1 MMELQ
6 IAELERATQLVQL
19 PHLSQAERQSAT
31 DTVMEFRRAARPY
44 DLCRRLLAASAN
56 PLLMFEAASTMRHAL
71 LREWRDLPADAVE
84 QLRVSLLH
92 LLGERRHELPVFVR
106 EQVLLAVCTMAKLC
120 DTPSRMVDEM
130 EQLLT
135 QPNSDRA
142 AQLLGCAGLRALL
155 NEYQLGRCGLAWEEH
170 VKRRRQFEEA
180 GLLRAFVLCVRC
192 AAASATSSE
201 FVASNADLLLPLLQ
215 AMECALS
222 WDFLPKRLPR
232 RLAGLQSGPAGILR
246 PNDNWRTVLLDSGLL
261 PALFDLLTNLR
272 QHLQQ
277 QQQQQEQQQQLN
289 ISHELV
295 RLCLACI
302 SQLASLSGP
311 GVFANHTAKEAH
323 FTSLASLYSAA
334 LQQGLPAAGG
344 PELTGF
350 ANVFANLCQHS
361 GGCCSS
367 LDRLPAA
374 LASQAAELT
383 VRALEAAA
391 SASSASGAA
400 DASAGVSE
408 AADSLLDAWAHL
420 FAADSSGGPFDSGSA
435 ADLASAASSTEAS
448 AASTVGPIAQTL
460 FAALMRSRLAPPDGF
475 RGLAAMQQR
484 QAIEADDDESVHE
497 LEETDQVRF
506 ASALAAA
513 GEFARRAP
521 AFALSALAEALDRRA
536 ELLAGVQQ
544 PAASAAAVWSAS
556 EDAHWLLLVVG
567 HVIVEPDAEEAA
579 PFVPRSLMSESL
591 AQSANVAESVRALC
605 EACQGQGRAGGGH
618 SQQVDR
624 LLQLVAAVMRM
635 ACLLART
642 APEPSPLVLTD
653 IAWLLSRLSRV
664 YFGLD
669 ETLYDTISPAILAAF
684 GQDSGESLRCCAQFA
699 VDYCRV
705 CLARWPG
712 EPELANE
719 AAKLMCALTERR
731 DCIKYCGSSGTRV
744 RRTSKLNFLSS
755 LVASLPSW
763 WQLAQDIGALTPP
776 LTQAPP
782 AALSTA
788 VRAVVQAGR
797 ALSTAADQPAKNGRH
812 SDAVERERT
821 YWGVTVGRLQLRA
834 GELISSGLPD
844 SSTEAAL
851 ALALDALAGCRDAA
865 IAESS
870 LLPLAEAAA
879 NLPALAANAA
889 PMLLG
894 PLVRLT
900 AACVTAA
907 AAPASVQTSRRL
919 QAVANQLCR
928 IVGQRTPPADASEL
942 GQLVGLLHSMLS
954 QSLLDFW
961 SEPEE
966 HLLGGG
972 ETASTGAETAA
983 AAVSGFA
990 DLLPA
995 VARRLADDPAELA
1008 EPTLRLCVA
1017 AAEAASDRLLAMPEE
1032 ALNSLAMGCLRPA
1045 LAGELPSDS
1054 RRFACE
1060 CVSALALSGWPLSG
1074 RHAGPLLAALLCPQS
1089 NSAPADPAAAAAS
1102 LDGLDSG
1109 GSLVSDAV
1117 LALCLADPAAFAAL
1131 ADAWLISDGGGST
1144 DERRRERLGDALN
1157 QLATGVAEAA
1167 AASSRTA
1174 PSGSVNGAG
1183 AQSRRFPDRP
1193 ARLAFAEQFEMF
1205 LVRLRAIAIV

>member
-1 MMELQ
+1 
-6 IAELERATQLVQL
+6 
-19 PHLSQAERQSAT
+19 
-31 DTVMEFRRAARPY
+31 
-44 DLCRRLLAASAN
+44 
-56 PLLMFEAASTMRHAL
+56 
-71 LREWRDLPADAVE
+71 
-84 QLRVSLLH
+84 
-92 LLGERRHELPVFVR
+92 
-106 EQVLLAVCTMAKLC
+106 
-120 DTPSRMVDEM
+120 
-130 EQLLT
+130 
-135 QPNSDRA
+135 PNSDRA

-232 RLAGLQSGPAGILR
+232 RLAGLQ
-246 PNDNWRTVLLDSGLL
+246 
-261 PALFDLLTNLR
+261 
-272 QHLQQ
+272 
-277 QQQQQEQQQQLN
+277 
-289 ISHELV
+289 
-295 RLCLACI
+295 
-302 SQLASLSGP
+302 
-311 GVFANHTAKEAH
+311 EAH

-420 FAADSSGGPFDSGSA
+420 FAADSSAGSA

-484 QAIEADDDESVHE
+484 QATEADDDESVHE

-521 AFALSALAEALDRRA
+521 AFALSALAEALDQRA

-544 PAASAAAVWSAS
+544 PGASAAAVWSAS

-719 AAKLMCALTERR
+719 AAKLI
-731 DCIKYCGSSGTRV
+731 IKYCGSSGTRV

-797 ALSTAADQPAKNGRH
+797 ALSTAADQPAKDGRH

-889 PMLLG
+889 RCCWDRWCASLL
-894 PLVRLT
+894 
-900 AACVTAA
+900 
-907 AAPASVQTSRRL
+907 PASPPPLRLLAYRRL
-919 QAVANQLCR
+919 QAVASRLCR

-966 HLLGGG
+966 HLLDGG
-972 ETASTGAETAA
+972 ETASTGAETEA

-995 VARRLADDPAELA
+995 
-1008 EPTLRLCVA
+1008 
-1017 AAEAASDRLLAMPEE
+1017 
-1032 ALNSLAMGCLRPA
+1032 
-1045 LAGELPSDS
+1045 
-1054 RRFACE
+1054 
-1060 CVSALALSGWPLSG
+1060 
-1074 RHAGPLLAALLCPQS
+1074 
-1089 NSAPADPAAAAAS
+1089 
-1102 LDGLDSG
+1102 
-1109 GSLVSDAV
+1109 
-1117 LALCLADPAAFAAL
+1117 
-1131 ADAWLISDGGGST
+1131 
-1144 DERRRERLGDALN
+1144 
-1157 QLATGVAEAA
+1157 
-1167 AASSRTA
+1167 
-1174 PSGSVNGAG
+1174 
-1183 AQSRRFPDRP
+1183 
-1193 ARLAFAEQFEMF
+1193 
-1205 LVRLRAIAIV
+1205 

>member
-31 DTVMEFRRAARPY
+31 TPSWEFRRAARPY

-84 QLRVSLLH
+84 QLRVSRCCTCWEK
-92 LLGERRHELPVFVR
+92 GGTNCRSSCGSRWDGR
-106 EQVLLAVCTMAKLC
+106 VLLAVCTMAKLWRHAQPYGGR
-120 DTPSRMVDEM
+120 DGAAADPAKLGSSRPV
-130 EQLLT
+130 
-135 QPNSDRA
+135 
-142 AQLLGCAGLRALL
+142 AGLRRPSRPAKRIPAG
-155 NEYQLGRCGLAWEEH
+155 QVRLAWEEH
-170 VKRRRQFEEA
+170 RQAEAPVRGA

-201 FVASNADLLLPLLQ
+201 FVASNADLLLPL
-215 AMECALS
+215 
-222 WDFLPKRLPR
+222 
-232 RLAGLQSGPAGILR
+232 PAGNGSVLR
-246 PNDNWRTVLLDSGLL
+246 G
-261 PALFDLLTNLR
+261 A
-272 QHLQQ
+272 
-277 QQQQQEQQQQLN
+277 
-289 ISHELV
+289 
-295 RLCLACI
+295 
-302 SQLASLSGP
+302 
-311 GVFANHTAKEAH
+311 
-323 FTSLASLYSAA
+323 
-334 LQQGLPAAGG
+334 AAGAAG
-344 PELTGF
+344 CRRPGLTGF

-475 RGLAAMQQR
+475 RAWRRCSSDRRLKR
-484 QAIEADDDESVHE
+484 TTTNRCTSWRRR
-497 LEETDQVRF
+497 TRF
-506 ASALAAA
+506 DSLRSGRCWRICAPGA
-513 GEFARRAP
+513 G
-521 AFALSALAEALDRRA
+521 ALDQRA

-544 PAASAAAVWSAS
+544 PGASAAAVWSAS

-567 HVIVEPDAEEAA
+567 HEAA

-605 EACQGQGRAGGGH
+605 EAFVKARAEPAAATV
-618 SQQVDR
+618 SR
-624 LLQLVAAVMRM
+624 LI
-635 ACLLART
+635 ACCSWW
-642 APEPSPLVLTD
+642 PPSCGWPVCWRGPRRAQPAGERLIRLVLTD

-669 ETLYDTISPAILAAF
+669 ETLYDTISPPSLLLS
-684 GQDSGESLRCCAQFA
+684 DSGESLRCCAQFA

-719 AAKLMCALTERR
+719 AAKLI
-731 DCIKYCGSSGTRV
+731 IKYCGSSGTRV

-797 ALSTAADQPAKNGRH
+797 ALSTAADQPAKDGRH

-834 GELISSGLPD
+834 GVSKPWPVGCVELSD
-844 SSTEAAL
+844 SARP
-851 ALALDALAGCRDAA
+851 G
-865 IAESS
+865 
-870 LLPLAEAAA
+870 
-879 NLPALAANAA
+879 
-889 PMLLG
+889 
-894 PLVRLT
+894 
-900 AACVTAA
+900 
-907 AAPASVQTSRRL
+907 RR
-919 QAVANQLCR
+919 V
-928 IVGQRTPPADASEL
+928 EL

-966 HLLGGG
+966 HLLDGG
-972 ETASTGAETAA
+972 ETASTGAETEA

-995 VARRLADDPAELA
+995 DPAELA

-1045 LAGELPSDS
+1045 LAGELSPTCL
-1054 RRFACE
+1054 RMR
-1060 CVSALALSGWPLSG
+1060 VRL
-1074 RHAGPLLAALLCPQS
+1074 GPVRLAAVGPPRRSAAGRPALPQS
-1089 NSAPADPAAAAAS
+1089 NSAPSDPAAAAAS

-1117 LALCLADPAAFAAL
+1117 LASVWADPAAFAAL
-1131 ADAWLISDGGGST
+1131 ADAWLISDGGSSP